1 MKILMIAPE
10 CFLLPRG
17 TPLSILQRLR
27 ALSIQGHQIDL
38 ITYPFGEDV
47 NLPGLTIH
55 RIRKLPGL
63 REVKVGPS
71 WKKIIL
77 DLLVFFKVVSFLRQK
92 DYDLVYSHEEAAYF
106 GSFLARF
113 CGVRHLYD
121 MHSSLPQQ
129 LSNFDFCN
137 IAPIVGT
144 FRWLEKQAVSRS
156 DTILVVYPQLQDHI
170 NALAPRK
177 RVFLIENTDD
187 LSKLDREEKKTE
199 TLRTTYNINGRK
211 VVVYTGSFE
220 PYQGLDLLLESA
232 RLVVQENKQVL
243 FLCIGGSNRE
253 REKFQKL
260 IHARQL
266 DSYFILPGI
275 IPVDEVPAH
284 LELADILVSPRTKG
298 TNTPLKIYSYLR
310 AGRAIVATNLPTHVQ
325 VLNPR
330 VALLTDPT
338 PQAFAEGLVRALDNP
353 ELRQS
358 LGQGAMKLA
367 AEKYG
372 YSTFLEKTRAALDF
386 VPKTSDI

>member
-27 ALSIQGHQIDL
+27 ALSIHGHQIDL

-77 DLLVFFKVVSFLRQK
+77 DLLVFFKVVSFLGQK
-92 DYDLVYSHEEAAYF
+92 NYDLVYSHEEAAYF

-129 LSNFDFCN
+129 LSNFNFCN
-137 IAPIVGT
+137 FAPIVGT
-144 FRWLEKQAVSRS
+144 FRWLEKQAVCRS
-156 DTILVVYPQLQDHI
+156 DTILVVYPQLQNHV
-170 NALAPRK
+170 NALAPSK

-358 LGQGAMKLA
+358 LGQGARKLA

-372 YSTFLEKTRAALDF
+372 YSTFLENIRAALDF
-386 VPKTSDI
+386 VPETSDI

>member
-27 ALSIQGHQIDL
+27 ALSIHGHQIDL

-232 RLVVQENKQVL
+232 RLVVEENKQVL

-266 DSYFILPGI
+266 DSYFILLGI

-372 YSTFLEKTRAALDF
+372 YSTFLENIRAALDF

>member
-1 MKILMIAPE
+1 
-10 CFLLPRG
+10 
-17 TPLSILQRLR
+17 
-27 ALSIQGHQIDL
+27 
-38 ITYPFGEDV
+38 
-47 NLPGLTIH
+47 
-55 RIRKLPGL
+55 
-63 REVKVGPS
+63 
-71 WKKIIL
+71 L
-77 DLLVFFKVVSFLRQK
+77 DILVFFKVLSLLRK
-92 DYDLVYSHEEAAYF
+92 KHYDLIHSHEEGAFF
-106 GSFLARF
+106 GAPLAHLL
-113 CGVRHLYD
+113 GLRHLYD

-129 LSNFDFCN
+129 LSNFNFCN
-137 IAPIVGT
+137 FAAIAGT
-144 FRWLEKQAVSRS
+144 FRWLEKQAILHS
-156 DTILVVYPQLQDHI
+156 DTIIVVYPQLQNHV
-170 NALAPRK
+170 NGLAPGK

-187 LSKLDREEKKTE
+187 LSKLDRKEKETE
-199 TLRTTYNINGRK
+199 TLRTTCNINGRK

-232 RLVVQENKQVL
+232 RLVVQENKKVL

-253 REKFQKL
+253 RERLQKL
-260 IHARQL
+260 IHAHQL

-275 IPVDEVPAH
+275 IPVYEVPAY

-310 AGRAIVATNLPTHVQ
+310 AGKAIVATNLPTHVQ

-330 VALLTDPT
+330 VALLTEPT

-353 ELRQS
+353 ELRKS

-367 AEKYG
+367 AEKYV

>member
-27 ALSIQGHQIDL
+27 ALSIHGHQIDL

-92 DYDLVYSHEEAAYF
+92 NYDLVYSHEEAAYF

-113 CGVRHLYD
+113 CEVRHLYD

-129 LSNFDFCN
+129 LSNFNFCN
-137 IAPIVGT
+137 FAPIVGT
-144 FRWLEKQAVSRS
+144 FRWLEKQAVRRS
-156 DTILVVYPQLQDHI
+156 DTILVVYPQLQNHV
-170 NALAPRK
+170 NALAPSK

-220 PYQGLDLLLESA
+220 PYQGLDLLLQSA

-310 AGRAIVATNLPTHVQ
+310 AGKAIVATNLPTHVQ

>member
-27 ALSIQGHQIDL
+27 ALSIHGHQIDL

-92 DYDLVYSHEEAAYF
+92 NYDLVYSHEEAAYF

-113 CGVRHLYD
+113 CEVRHLYD

-129 LSNFDFCN
+129 LSNFNFCN
-137 IAPIVGT
+137 FAPIVGT
-144 FRWLEKQAVSRS
+144 FRWLEKQAVRRS
-156 DTILVVYPQLQDHI
+156 DTILVVYPQLQNHV
-170 NALAPRK
+170 NALAPSK

>member
-1 MKILMIAPE
+1 MKILMIAPQ

-17 TPLSILQRLR
+17 TPLSILGRLR
-27 ALSIQGHQIDL
+27 ALSLQGHEVDL
-38 ITYPFGEDV
+38 VTYPFGEDV

-63 REVKVGPS
+63 REIKVGPS

-77 DLLVFFKVVSFLRQK
+77 DLLVFFKVISFLREK
-92 DYDLVYSHEEAAYF
+92 NYDLIYSHEEGAYF

-129 LSNFDFCN
+129 LSNFNFCN
-137 IAPIVGT
+137 FAPIVRT
-144 FRWLEKQAVSRS
+144 FRWLEKQAVRHSG
-156 DTILVVYPQLQDHI
+156 TIIVVYPQLQNHV
-170 NALAPRK
+170 NALAPGK

-187 LSKLDREEKKTE
+187 LSKLEREEKKTE
-199 TLRTTYNINGRK
+199 TLRASYNINGRK

-253 REKFQKL
+253 RERLQKL
-260 IHARQL
+260 IHVRQL

-275 IPVDEVPAH
+275 IPVYEVPAH

-310 AGRAIVATNLPTHVQ
+310 AGKAIVATNLPTHVQ

-330 VALLTDPT
+330 VALLTEPT

-386 VPKTSDI
+386 VPQTSDI

>member
-27 ALSIQGHQIDL
+27 ALSIHGHQIDL

-232 RLVVQENKQVL
+232 RLVVEENKQVL

-372 YSTFLEKTRAALDF
+372 YSTFLENIRAALDF